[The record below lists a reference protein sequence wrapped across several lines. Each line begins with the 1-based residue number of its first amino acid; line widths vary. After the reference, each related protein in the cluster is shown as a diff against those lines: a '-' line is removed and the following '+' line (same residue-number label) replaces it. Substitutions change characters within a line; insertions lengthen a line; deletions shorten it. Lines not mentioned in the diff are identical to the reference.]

1 MPDRTKAPE
10 EQERAPMVGWFA
22 PLQLLE
28 TGMQVV
34 VSTAF
39 AENSD
44 RRILDAVIHHD
55 VEPCDYSAQDELW
68 IDYVADTGDG
78 WNSTYAIA
86 HALAQP
92 TLTVDGLKEPTR
104 RGQIMVFGGDEVY
117 PTATREEYARRLVA
131 PYETALPHSEPPHPA
146 VFAVAGNHDWYDS
159 LVAFSRLFCSNGQRW
174 FAGWQTK
181 QALSYFVCKLPH
193 GWWLVGTD
201 VQLHSDIDEPQ
212 LHYFREAAKRMGPDD
227 KVILCTAEPHWV
239 YEAKYEKFDPHIT
252 QANLKF
258 LEQKIFGN
266 RIAVYLAGDLHH
278 YRRHSDLSGRQ
289 QVTAGGGG
297 AFLYPT
303 HTDVAEVQSLPVK
316 GVEEVPELDRMEF
329 KRLLGFGLAASYPD
343 IARSKGLALDLLKF
357 HLINPTFGFATAFV
371 YVLLAWA
378 IQVDLP
384 TMATA
389 GLRDALLLVVTAVLK
404 SQIAFFWAL
413 LLFGG
418 FFLFTDTRS
427 PRFRFWGGLAHA
439 TSHLVAVFLLGWL
452 GTWLTVAKWGLVPL
466 SIRQLL
472 ASGGVIALGGY
483 LVGPLLMGLY
493 LYISLNVF
501 GRHAGEFSAT
511 RNQDYKSWLRMRIG
525 RTGDLTLY
533 PLGIDCVPRE
543 WRDATA
549 SDDTISLL
557 VPKSGKLGVH
567 LVEPAPVTVPAD
579 VIVRLRANRAS
590 ADALTAKR
598 GA

>member
-1 MPDRTKAPE
+1 
-10 EQERAPMVGWFA
+10 MVGWFA
-22 PLQLLE
+22 PLQLLQ
-28 TGMQVV
+28 TGMQVL

-44 RRILDAVIHHD
+44 RRILDSVIHHD
-55 VEPCDYSAQDELW
+55 EIAPCDYSELDEVW

-86 HALAQP
+86 HAIAQP
-92 TLTVDGLKEPTR
+92 MLTVDGLDAPTQ
-104 RGQIMVFGGDEVY
+104 RGRIMVFGGDEVY

-131 PYETALPHSEPPHPA
+131 PYETALPHSDAPHPT

-159 LVAFSRLFCSNGQRW
+159 LVSFSRLFCSGGTRW

-201 VQLHSDIDEPQ
+201 VQLRSDIDEPQ
-212 LHYFREAAKRMGPDD
+212 LRYFREIAERMGPDD

-239 YEAKYEKFDPHIT
+239 YEAKYEKFDPHIN

-289 QVTAGGGG
+289 QITAGGGG

-303 HTDVAEVQSLPVK
+303 HVDVAEVQSLPVK
-316 GVEEVPELDRMEF
+316 GLEEVAEQSQPEF

-343 IARSKGLALDLLKF
+343 IAQSKRLALDLLKF
-357 HLINPTFGFATAFV
+357 HFINPTFGFATALV
-371 YVLLAWA
+371 YLLFAWA
-378 IQVDLP
+378 VQVDLT
-384 TMATA
+384 TMANA
-389 GLRDALLLVVTAVLK
+389 GLRDALLLAVTAVLK
-404 SQIAFFWAL
+404 SQIAFMWGL
-413 LLFGG
+413 LVFGG
-418 FFLFTDTRS
+418 FFFFTDTRDQ
-427 PRFRFWGGLAHA
+427 RFRFWGGLAHA

-452 GTWLTVAKWGLVPL
+452 ATWLTVSQWGFVPL

-472 ASGGVIALGGY
+472 SAGGIIALGGY
-483 LVGPLLMGLY
+483 LIGPALMGLY
-493 LYISLNVF
+493 LYISVNIF

-511 RNQDYKSWLRMRIG
+511 RCEDYKSWLRMKIARN
-525 RTGDLTLY
+525 GDLTLY
-533 PLGIDCVPRE
+533 PLGIDAVPRE
-543 WRDATA
+543 WRDAA
-549 SDDTISLL
+549 PADKTISLL
-557 VPKSGKLGVH
+557 VPKNGALPVR
-567 LVEPAPVTVPAD
+567 LVEKMPITVPGD
-579 VIVRLRANRAS
+579 VIVRLRANRDS

>member
-1 MPDRTKAPE
+1 MPDRTKAPDE
-10 EQERAPMVGWFA
+10 KDRAPMVGWFA
-22 PLQLLE
+22 PLQLLQ

-44 RRILDAVIHHD
+44 RRILDAVIHHE
-55 VEPCDYSAQDELW
+55 VEPCDYSHLDEVW

-92 TLTVDGLKEPTR
+92 SLKVDGLETPTQ

-117 PTATREEYARRLVA
+117 PTATRAEYETRLVA
-131 PYETALPHSEPPHPA
+131 PYETALPHSEAPHPT

-159 LVAFSRLFCSNGQRW
+159 LVAFSRLFCSGGTRW

-181 QALSYFVCKLPH
+181 QSLSYFVCKLPQ

-212 LHYFREAAKRMGPDD
+212 LRYFREIAEQMGPDD

-239 YEAKYEKFDPHIT
+239 YEAKYEKFDPHIN

-258 LEQKIFGN
+258 LEEKIFGN

-289 QVTAGGGG
+289 QITAGGGG

-303 HTDVAEVQSLPVK
+303 HVDVAEVRALPVK
-316 GVEEVPELDRMEF
+316 GIEDIPDAAQPEFR
-329 KRLLGFGLAASYPD
+329 RLLGFGLEDSYPD
-343 IARSKGLALDLLKF
+343 LDRSRHLALDLLKF
-357 HLINPTFGFATAFV
+357 HVINPTFGFATALV
-371 YVLLAWA
+371 YVLFAWA
-378 IQVDLP
+378 VQADLS
-384 TMATA
+384 TMAA
-389 GLRDALLLVVTAVLK
+389 SGLREAFLLSVTGVLK

-418 FFLFTDTRS
+418 FFFFTDTRDQ
-427 PRFRFWGGLAHA
+427 RFRFWGGLAHA
-439 TSHLVAVFLLGWL
+439 TSHLVTVFLLGWL
-452 GTWLTVAKWGLVPL
+452 ATRLTVAQWGLTPL

-472 ASGGVIALGGY
+472 SAAGVIAAGGY
-483 LVGPLLMGLY
+483 VIGPALMGLY
-493 LYISLNVF
+493 LYISLNIF

-511 RNQDYKSWLRMRIG
+511 RCQDYKSWLRMKIAAN
-525 RTGDLTLY
+525 GDLILY
-533 PLGIDCVPRE
+533 PLGIDIVPRQ
-543 WRDATA
+543 WRDATS

-557 VPKSGKLGVH
+557 VPKSGKLPVR
-567 LVEPAPVTVPAD
+567 LVEKAPVTVPAD
-579 VIVRLRANRAS
+579 VIARLRANRAS
-590 ADALTAKR
+590 ADALKANR
-598 GA
+598 GT

>member
-1 MPDRTKAPE
+1 
-10 EQERAPMVGWFA
+10 MVGWFS
-22 PLQLLE
+22 PLQLLQ
-28 TGMQVV
+28 TGIQVL

-55 VEPCDYSAQDELW
+55 VVEPCDYSHLDEVW

-92 TLTVDGLKEPTR
+92 TLTVDGLDAPTQ

-131 PYETALPHSEPPHPA
+131 PYETALPHSEPPHPT

-159 LVAFSRLFCSNGQRW
+159 LVAFSRLFCSGGTRW

-201 VQLHSDIDEPQ
+201 VQLDSDIDEPQ
-212 LHYFREAAKRMGPDD
+212 LRYFREIAQQMGPDD

-239 YEAKYEKFDPHIT
+239 YEAKYEQFDPHIN

-258 LEQKIFGN
+258 LERKIFEN

-289 QVTAGGGG
+289 QITAGGGG

-303 HTDVAEVQSLPVK
+303 HVDVAEVQSLPVK
-316 GVEEVPELDRMEF
+316 GVDEVAEQSQPEF
-329 KRLLGFGLAASYPD
+329 KRLLGFGLAASYPE
-343 IARSKGLALDLLKF
+343 IARSKSLALDLLKF
-357 HLINPTFGFATAFV
+357 HFINPTFGFATALV
-371 YVLLAWA
+371 YVLFAWA
-378 IQVDLP
+378 VQVDLT
-384 TMATA
+384 TMAGA
-389 GLRDALLLVVTAVLK
+389 GIRDALLLAVTAVLK
-404 SQIAFFWAL
+404 SQIAFLWAL

-418 FFLFTDTRS
+418 FFFFTDTRDQ
-427 PRFRFWGGLAHA
+427 RFRFWAGLAHA

-452 GTWLTVAKWGLVPL
+452 ATWLTVSKWNFVPL

-472 ASGGVIALGGY
+472 SAGGVIAIGGY
-483 LVGPLLMGLY
+483 LIGPALMGLY
-493 LYISLNVF
+493 LYISLNIF

-511 RNQDYKSWLRMRIG
+511 RCQDYKSWLRMKIG
-525 RTGDLTLY
+525 RNGELTVY
-533 PLGIDCVPRE
+533 PLGIDTVPRE
-543 WRDATA
+543 WRDATP

-557 VPKSGKLGVH
+557 VPKAGVMPVR
-567 LVEPAPVTVPAD
+567 LVEKTPITVPAD
-579 VIVRLRANRAS
+579 VTSRLRANRKS
-590 ADALTAKR
+590 ADALPATR
-598 GA
+598 GS